1 MRTVVIDLDKLER
14 DALDLARNALRL
26 AHGALESVVLA
37 AALIA
42 AYALIGLTETPGWQV
57 KAGVTAHPAR
67 ASVASPNPVTSA
79 AASFPAG
86 AGADQKQAAPL
97 PSGGVRLLRESE
109 AAQ

>member
-1 MRTVVIDLDKLER
+1 MRTIIIDLDKL
-14 DALDLARNALRL
+14 ARNALE
-26 AHGALESVVLA
+26 GIVFA

-42 AYALIGLTETPGWQV
+42 AYAIVELIETPDWQV

-79 AASFPAG
+79 AVSFPVG

-97 PSGGVRLLRESE
+97 PSGGVRLLRDNRS
-109 AAQ
+109 QQQ